1 MDPKVRLRGIYD
13 LQLIQKKSMRLRD
26 YKEKVDK
33 DSSKCTYKNPDKIEE
48 FVRLLV
54 LVQP

>member
-1 MDPKVRLRGIYD
+1 MKL
-13 LQLIQKKSMRLRD
+13 KD

-33 DSSKCTYKNPDKIEE
+33 DSTMCEHKNIEKIEE

-54 LVQP
+54 LV